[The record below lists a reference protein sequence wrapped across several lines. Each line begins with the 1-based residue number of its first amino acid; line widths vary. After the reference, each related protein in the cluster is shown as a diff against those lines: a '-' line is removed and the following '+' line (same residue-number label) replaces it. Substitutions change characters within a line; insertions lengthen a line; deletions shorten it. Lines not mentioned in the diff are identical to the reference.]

1 MYTECMSN
9 TIYMVTNDHGD
20 CLADGLEPHAAR
32 KIAQSM
38 ATRLKQRVWLSE
50 RDEEST
56 IESFVPEKTE
66 QS

>member
-1 MYTECMSN
+1 MTN
-9 TIYMVTNDHGD
+9 TIYMVTNDYGD
-20 CLADGLEPHAAR
+20 CLADGLSPHDAR